1 MADIQSPTAEIRRGK
16 KKKNKWQDEDIY
28 GLPYYIDHKEIVFGS
43 WVRHN
48 TDLLTS
54 SGEIERV
61 SHFKLLDVYA
71 DSTLVRNMRI
81 DYITKKA
88 AQCLYFLKYS
98 KGLG

>member
-1 MADIQSPTAEIRRGK
+1 MCGNMVDIQSPTAEIRRGEK
-16 KKKNKWQDEDIY
+16 RRKKNKRQDEDIY

-48 TDLLTS
+48 TDLLTL

-61 SHFKLLDVYA
+61 SHFKLLGVYA
-71 DSTLVRNMRI
+71 DSTLVWNMRI

-88 AQCLYFLKYS
+88 AQCLY
-98 KGLG
+98 